1 MSNFL
6 TNSNGSLVWNQEP
19 KQDNVQI
26 FQADCGST
34 LRDRISSKQNACH
47 SSWGP
52 VHTMSLCFLKQI
64 RHSLKE
70 MPYNHKGFDLGHT

>member
-34 LRDRISSKQNACH
+34 LRDRISSEQNACH

-70 MPYNHKGFDLGHT
+70 MLYNHKGFDFGHT